1 MHVLWPLVKLPRV
14 DWINRETA
22 KDVKGNPWN
31 ALSFQGKSQEMA
43 KGQETTVM
51 LERYKLEASRIFETM
66 VELSNKMYLI
76 TTKAVWKDG
85 MSLIPKGP

>member
-1 MHVLWPLVKLPRV
+1 MLWPLVKLPRV

-22 KDVKGNPWN
+22 KDVKGPPWN
-31 ALSFQGKSQEMA
+31 VLSFQGKSQEMA

-51 LERYKLEASRIFETM
+51 VERYKLEASRIFETV